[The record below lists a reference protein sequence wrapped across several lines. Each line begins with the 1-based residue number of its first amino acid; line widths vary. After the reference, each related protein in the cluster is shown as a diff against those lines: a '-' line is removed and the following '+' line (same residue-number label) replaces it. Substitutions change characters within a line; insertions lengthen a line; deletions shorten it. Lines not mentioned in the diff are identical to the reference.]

1 VIKLNGEKNSALEEI
16 EQLKSALVQTQNKLT
31 VEVVN
36 VTELQAKLKSTIA
49 DLEQHKNNVLKIKE
63 LEETIDKLRLNPRG
77 GSENDMQLKNELL
90 RVKQRLFEVSEELA
104 LRREE
109 VVRLKKVE
117 ATSKAIND
125 ELLVKQVRR

>member
-1 VIKLNGEKNSALEEI
+1 M
-16 EQLKSALVQTQNKLT
+16 
-31 VEVVN
+31 EVVN
-36 VTELQAKLKSTIA
+36 VAELQAKLKSTTA
-49 DLEQHKNNVLKIKE
+49 DLEQQKNNVLKIKE

>member
-16 EQLKSALVQTQNKLT
+16 EQLKSALIQTQNKLS

-36 VTELQAKLKSTIA
+36 VAELQAKLKSTTA
-49 DLEQHKNNVLKIKE
+49 DLEQQKNNVLKIKE

-90 RVKQRLFEVSEELA
+90 RVKQRLFEVNEELA

-109 VVRLKKVE
+109 VVRLKKLE

-125 ELLVKQVRR
+125 ELLVKQV

>member
-1 VIKLNGEKNSALEEI
+1 MIKLNGEKNSALEEI

>member
-1 VIKLNGEKNSALEEI
+1 MIKLNGEKNSALEEI
-16 EQLKSALVQTQNKLT
+16 EQLKSALIQTQNKLS

-36 VTELQAKLKSTIA
+36 VAELQAKLKSTTA
-49 DLEQHKNNVLKIKE
+49 DLEQQKNNVLKIKE

-90 RVKQRLFEVSEELA
+90 RVKQRLFEVNEELA

-109 VVRLKKVE
+109 VVRLKKLE

-125 ELLVKQVRR
+125 ELLVKQV